1 MASRLLGQPPLN
13 PRACDGKEKKYFYA
27 VYESRVVGFFLGVR
41 KKSGLQE
48 DIATLS
54 FVHIIIAGVVGALIF
69 MAILLLVVKA
79 VVSH

>member
-1 MASRLLGQPPLN
+1 MKKNSSFLQSMKAVMLG
-13 PRACDGKEKKYFYA
+13 
-27 VYESRVVGFFLGVR
+27 FLGVR

-48 DIATLS
+48 DVTSLS

-69 MAILLLVVKA
+69 MATLLLIVKV